1 MSKATTIT
9 GSRVG
14 ILKARTTTAKTVKMT
29 VEINEKVLKRLEKRI
44 AGNKKG
50 SKSLLTEQAL
60 VNLLDTLDTMEALTN
75 G

>member
-1 MSKATTIT
+1 MRSATIT
-9 GSRVG
+9 GTTKG
-14 ILKARTTTAKTVKMT
+14 ILKNRTVGAKTSKMT

-60 VNLLDTLDTMEALTN
+60 VSLLDTLDTMEALTN